1 MYDLHCHILPGID
14 DGPAGWSAALDLA
27 RVLVAEGVTF
37 VAAPPHGPG
46 SNQSR
51 HYAPSL
57 LRELISQLRE
67 HLQRARIGLQ
77 VCLGTEIAFDVGI
90 AELLRAGDVLPYTST
105 RTVLL
110 EPPTHVVIE
119 HLERAIFDIQ
129 LAGYRVVL
137 AHPERTRLFQE
148 NPNLLIPL
156 IERGV
161 LMQITAASLVGLH
174 GEGLKQLTTQLLC
187 SGMAQIIASD
197 SHAALGVRAPA
208 MQAAHAYASSLI
220 GEPAAHDLV
229 HTIPELLMNDR
240 PLPTFSPQPVQ
251 LTTKARQRWWG
262 KK

>member
-14 DGPAGWSAALDLA
+14 DGPAGWSAAIDLA

-37 VAAPPHGPG
+37 VAATPHGPG

-51 HYAPSL
+51 HYTPSL

-77 VCLGTEIAFDVGI
+77 VSLGTEIAFAVGI
-90 AELLRAGDVLPYTST
+90 VELLRAGEVLPYG
-105 RTVLL
+105 RTHAVLL
-110 EPPTHVVIE
+110 EPPTHVVME
-119 HLERAIFDIQ
+119 HLERAVFDLQ
-129 LAGYRVVL
+129 MAGYRVVL

-174 GEGLKQLTTQLLC
+174 GEGLKQLTTQLLL

-220 GEPAAHDLV
+220 GEPATNDLMQTV
-229 HTIPELLMNDR
+229 PALLMDDR
-240 PLPTFSPQPVQ
+240 PLPAFNPQPIQ
-251 LTTKARQRWWG
+251 LSPKTRQRWWV